1 MYLNKKDKEYI
12 QHLVFKD
19 YCLTCNTR
27 QKAECEGDFN
37 KANDLLY
44 HELYLKELL
53 INKFGMSEERL
64 YNLQRKMYIHD
75 TY

>member
-12 QHLVFKD
+12 QHLVFRD

-27 QKAECEGDFN
+27 KKAFEEGNYERHD
-37 KANDLLY
+37 DLIREEMYLY
-44 HELYLKELL
+44 DLL
-53 INKFGMSEERL
+53 INKFNMNEDYL
-64 YNLQRKMYIHD
+64 YNLQKKMYLYD

>member
-27 QKAECEGDFN
+27 QKAECEGDYE
-37 KANDLLY
+37 KHDSLIGQ
-44 HELYLKELL
+44 ELYLYNLL
-53 INKFGMSEERL
+53 ISKFGMSEEYL
-64 YNLQRKMYIHD
+64 FNLQRKMYRHD

>member
-27 QKAECEGDFN
+27 KKAETEGDLN
-37 KANDLLY
+37 RASDLIGQEIYLY
-44 HELYLKELL
+44 NLL
-53 INKFGMSEERL
+53 IDKFGMSENCL
-64 YNLQRKMYIHD
+64 YNLQKKMFLYD

>member
-12 QHLVFKD
+12 QHLVFRD

-27 QKAECEGDFN
+27 N
-37 KANDLLY
+37 KALEEGNYERHD
-44 HELYLKELL
+44 YLIREEIYLRDLL
-53 INKFGMSEERL
+53 INKFGMSENYL
-64 YNLQRKMYIHD
+64 HSLQKKMYLHD

>member
-27 QKAECEGDFN
+27 NKAEQDGDLN
-37 KANDLLY
+37 KASDLIY
-44 HELYLKELL
+44 QELYLKDLL
-53 INKFGMSEERL
+53 VNKFGMSENYL
-64 YNLQRKMYIHD
+64 HSQQKMMYLHD